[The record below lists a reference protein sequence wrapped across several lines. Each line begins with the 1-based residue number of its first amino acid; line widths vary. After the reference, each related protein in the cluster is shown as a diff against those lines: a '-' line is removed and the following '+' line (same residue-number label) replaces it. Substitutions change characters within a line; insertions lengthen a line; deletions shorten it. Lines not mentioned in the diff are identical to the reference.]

1 MSSISANAKK
11 FVEVDQTIGR
21 SERVKECLGHL
32 FRGDVV
38 HACLQNLTNLGIL
51 RTGAQNTHNSAQ
63 TAGETVVFYAH
74 LNLRGWSSYGRL
86 AKQCGARQGG
96 RVTLHVPI
104 TVAGMKTEIRL
115 ITVAEAF
122 DSPAFEELCNE
133 YRSESLRN
141 PHMLGAL
148 PDREGYARMVQAG
161 VLHPLGAFAD
171 GQLVGLCT
179 VLVTPVLHFGG
190 KSIATTETLFVAQA
204 YRAGGLGM
212 QLLRMAEL
220 VVLLPQGKTNRMQAR

>member
-1 MSSISANAKK
+1 
-11 FVEVDQTIGR
+11 
-21 SERVKECLGHL
+21 
-32 FRGDVV
+32 
-38 HACLQNLTNLGIL
+38 
-51 RTGAQNTHNSAQ
+51 
-63 TAGETVVFYAH
+63 
-74 LNLRGWSSYGRL
+74 
-86 AKQCGARQGG
+86 
-96 RVTLHVPI
+96 
-104 TVAGMKTEIRL
+104 
-115 ITVAEAF
+115 
-122 DSPAFEELCNE
+122 
-133 YRSESLRN
+133 
-141 PHMLGAL
+141 
-148 PDREGYARMVQAG
+148 MVQAG